1 MFFDNPMLFD
11 RAAQELLRPLAH
23 KITITPYGGQ
33 AGIYRLVRRVRNA
46 KTCSL
51 LADSRWR
58 IRVAGLGL

>member
-11 RAAQELLRPLAH
+11 LAAQELLRPLAH

-33 AGIYRLVRRVRNA
+33 AGIYRLVRPVRNA

-51 LADSRWR
+51 LADSR
-58 IRVAGLGL
+58 